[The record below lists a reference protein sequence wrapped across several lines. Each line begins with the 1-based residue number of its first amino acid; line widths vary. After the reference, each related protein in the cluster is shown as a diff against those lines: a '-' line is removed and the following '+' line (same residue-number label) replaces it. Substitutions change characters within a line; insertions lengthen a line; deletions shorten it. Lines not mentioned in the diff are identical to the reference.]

1 MNTNEEAA
9 TTTTTRIALVR
20 QVRDEFL
27 ANYPRGRRIIG
38 VEGFPGAG
46 ADTVADE
53 LAAALE
59 EVGVAAVRASM
70 RDLLMPE
77 AGRGSGDQAYD
88 QAAFRR
94 SLIDPWRNPRTSD
107 VGAPTD
113 AVLVV
118 DGAYLLDSLKG
129 IWHFVL
135 YVDAAQAVADDAYLA
150 RATPFLTA
158 TAVLDMT
165 DPDAPTRVLSD
176 SC

>member
-1 MNTNEEAA
+1 MNTNEQAA
-9 TTTTTRIALVR
+9 TATTTRITLL
-20 QVRDEFL
+20 QEVRDEFL
-27 ANYPRGRRIIG
+27 ANYPRGRRMIG

-53 LAAALE
+53 LAASLE
-59 EVGVAAVRASM
+59 EAGVTVVRASM
-70 RDLLMPE
+70 RDFFKPE
-77 AGRGSGDQAYD
+77 AERGPGDQAYD

-94 SLIDPWRNPRTSD
+94 RLIDPWRKPQASEAT
-107 VGAPTD
+107 APAD

-129 IWHFVL
+129 IWHYVL
-135 YVDAAQAVADDAYLA
+135 YVDAAQATADDAYLA

-158 TAVLDMT
+158 AAVLDVT